1 MWYFVIQKPIG
12 AISRNIKIYHFFLL
26 LLVSDHFKHIV
37 PFCVCVYPL
46 KQHETEY
53 FSVKPVKIWDYVLGK
68 TIWNQVLLSET
79 SGKSRLCFG
88 KMIWNWV
95 FLSET
100 GGKSRLCFGKM
111 IWNKVFNIEK
121 SWFMTV
127 FFQFFIKKRIL
138 ITNINC
144 YFLENCHV
152 HIVSYLIILYQYRI
166 VSFRYLVPILQS
178 CPCLLTNASAFL

>member
-1 MWYFVIQKPIG
+1 MIWYFVIQKPIG

-79 SGKSRLCFG
+79 SGISRLCFG
-88 KMIWNWV
+88 KMIWNWG

-111 IWNKVFNIEK
+111 IWNREFDFEK
-121 SWFMTV
+121 SRFMTV
-127 FFQFFIKKRIL
+127 LIPIFKKRISISNL
-138 ITNINC
+138 NWYFFETISNRFLWISSTDFVISPMPGRDNEGVINLC
-144 YFLENCHV
+144 L
-152 HIVSYLIILYQYRI
+152 HINWYQ
-166 VSFRYLVPILQS
+166 VL
-178 CPCLLTNASAFL
+178 